1 MLIFDAGR
9 SNVEV
14 VIVAKNTNLILPLI
28 YALGLL
34 CFLQL
39 NIEMLYD
46 NLLLYDISMLYDN
59 LSKMCDAILE
69 LHAITGCDNTL
80 NKCHVEKFGMLKL

>member
-1 MLIFDAGR
+1 
-9 SNVEV
+9 
-14 VIVAKNTNLILPLI
+14 
-28 YALGLL
+28 
-34 CFLQL
+34 
-39 NIEMLYD
+39 MLYD

-80 NKCHVEKFGMLKL
+80 NKCHVEKNGMLKL